1 MTYSE
6 FGSYLFWYS
15 IIAAVLLGIL
25 LVAAAVRGYR
35 STERKRLKILQIAA
49 VSVIWITATAF
60 AQFVD
65 AFFIISNTAR
75 IESRSE
81 VVTVNYNESF
91 RGLIIYQV
99 IWILLSLAL
108 AYFLYRKPKSKLN

>member
-15 IIAAVLLGIL
+15 IISAVLSAVLLI
-25 LVAAAVRGYR
+25 AAAVRGYR
-35 STERKRLKILQIAA
+35 STERKRFKILQIAA
-49 VSVIWITATAF
+49 AFAIWIAATAF
-60 AQFVD
+60 IQFVD

-81 VVTVNYNESF
+81 IVTVDYNESF
-91 RGLIIYQV
+91 RGLIIWQI
-99 IWILLSLAL
+99 IWILLSLAM
-108 AYFLYRKPKSKLN
+108 AYFVYRKPKSKLI